1 LERYPGHHVTDYR
14 GQRFVDIEPT
24 RVLAT
29 PTPGV
34 GPLLQEAWDRYRLPL
49 AITEAHI
56 DAHREDQM
64 RWLVEIWQ
72 AARMAKQQGIDVRA
86 VTVWALLG
94 SYDWNCLVTQCRG
107 YYEPGPFD
115 VRSSPPRPTAVAGLM
130 HDLAAGRPLT
140 HPALKGQ
147 GWWRRPGRLTSPSV
161 ATPTAVGSLY
171 REHNDVCDES
181 TQPILI
187 TGASGT
193 LGRAFAK
200 ICEERNLTYKL
211 LSRQEMDIAVQPSV
225 ESAVSRYQPWAVINA
240 SGYVN
245 VDNAEREFDRCF
257 RENALGPAIL
267 ATVCAARGIQLL
279 TFSSDLVFD
288 GGRQSPYLESDS
300 VRPLNNYGRSKAEA
314 ERRVLDTCP
323 EALMVRT
330 SAFFG
335 PWDSYNFV
343 TLALSALT
351 KGQRFAVS
359 TDITVSPT
367 YVPDLVHVSLDL
379 LIDRAA
385 GIWHLVN
392 AHALTWLELAV
403 MAAEK
408 AGVDNSGLDARDS
421 QELGYAA
428 VRPAYSALSSER
440 GIILPTLDDALDRYL
455 ATRRYEMAVEA
466 PQKLTG
472 TRKIRD

>member
-1 LERYPGHHVTDYR
+1 
-14 GQRFVDIEPT
+14 
-24 RVLAT
+24 
-29 PTPGV
+29 
-34 GPLLQEAWDRYRLPL
+34 
-49 AITEAHI
+49 
-56 DAHREDQM
+56 
-64 RWLVEIWQ
+64 
-72 AARMAKQQGIDVRA
+72 
-86 VTVWALLG
+86 
-94 SYDWNCLVTQCRG
+94 
-107 YYEPGPFD
+107 
-115 VRSSPPRPTAVAGLM
+115 
-130 HDLAAGRPLT
+130 
-140 HPALKGQ
+140 
-147 GWWRRPGRLTSPSV
+147 
-161 ATPTAVGSLY
+161 
-171 REHNDVCDES
+171 VCDES

-288 GGRQSPYLESDS
+288 GARQSPYLESDPI
-300 VRPLNNYGRSKAEA
+300 RPLNNYGRSKAEA

-335 PWDSYNFV
+335 PWDNYNFV

-385 GIWHLVN
+385 GIWHLAN
-392 AHALTWLELAV
+392 AHALTWSELAV

-408 AGVDNSGLDARDS
+408 AGVNNSGLDARAS

-455 ATRRYEMAVEA
+455 ATRRHEMAME
-466 PQKLTG
+466 PTEKMTG
-472 TRKIRD
+472 TRKIRE